1 MSLRLQGQ
9 SFYNRQGVIT
19 DPVAIYSAME
29 VALGEIFTGVFTVRS
44 WSSAMLQI

>member
-1 MSLRLQGQ
+1 MLLRLQGQ
-9 SFYNRQGVIT
+9 SYDNRQGVIT